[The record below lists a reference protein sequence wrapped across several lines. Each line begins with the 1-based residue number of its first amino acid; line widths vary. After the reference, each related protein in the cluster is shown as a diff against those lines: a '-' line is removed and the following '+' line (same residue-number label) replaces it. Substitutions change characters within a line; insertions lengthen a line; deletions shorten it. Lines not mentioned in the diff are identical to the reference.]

1 MSDDDRYCVLWP
13 LCTCGNSWR
22 RWEWIGE
29 QDEWLPDEFA
39 IMLAE
44 LEIATLLDCVARRC
58 PDPAFRRH
66 AMQQLKHPRFSISGH
81 VDA

>member
-1 MSDDDRYCVLWP
+1 MIVIAC
-13 LCTCGNSWR
+13 CGPCARAGTDWR

-29 QDEWLPDEFA
+29 EGEWLPDEFA

-44 LEIATLLDCVARRC
+44 LEIGNLLDCVARRC
-58 PDPAFRRH
+58 PDPEFRKH
-66 AMQQLKHPRFSISGH
+66 AMAQLKHPRFSVSGH